1 MLPREFQKQ
10 ALKYY
15 ARVEIKHLVLLAGGL
30 LDEMFEALPTAH
42 TANPPKAKA
51 RPLPAARD
59 VVQIS

>member
-15 ARVEIKHLVLLAGGL
+15 AKVELEHLVLLAEGL
-30 LDEMFEALPTAH
+30 LDEMFETLPTAH

-51 RPLPAARD
+51 RPLTAARH
-59 VVQIS
+59 VVQFS